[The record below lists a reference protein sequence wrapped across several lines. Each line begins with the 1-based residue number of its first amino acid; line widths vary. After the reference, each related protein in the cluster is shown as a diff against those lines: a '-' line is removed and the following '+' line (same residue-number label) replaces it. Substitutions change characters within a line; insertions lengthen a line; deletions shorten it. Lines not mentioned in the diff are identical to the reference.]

1 MEENAIVNPSRKIK
15 KLSKA
20 MSKSDRIYYIVI
32 DVTLVLLLLLV
43 LYPLYF
49 VVIASVSD
57 TDAIFN
63 GEVFLYPVGIN
74 FKGYDAL
81 LKNDMIWTGYR
92 NTILYTLGGTLL
104 NIAVTIPAGWALSRL
119 ELPWRKFIATY
130 FIITMF
136 FGGGLIPL
144 YLLVSDLNLLDSPF
158 AMILPYAV
166 SVWNMFMVKAFYTSG
181 IPDGVLEA
189 AEVDGAGSFRT
200 FFSIV
205 IPLSKPII
213 AVMVLFYAVAHWNN
227 YFSALIFLSDENLYP
242 LQMVL
247 REILIMT
254 ETAGSGMG
262 GDASTIL
269 EQSKLA
275 NSIKYSSIIVSTLP
289 ILVLYPFVS
298 KFFEKGV
305 MIGALK

>member
-1 MEENAIVNPSRKIK
+1 MERMN

-20 MSKSDRIYYIVI
+20 VSKADRIYYIVI
-32 DVTLVLLLLLV
+32 DTFLILMLLAI

-49 VVIASVSD
+49 IVIASISD

-63 GEVFLYPVGIN
+63 GEVFLYPIGFN
-74 FKGYDAL
+74 LKGYAAL
-81 LKNDMIWTGYR
+81 FENRMIWTGYL
-92 NTILYTLGGTLL
+92 NTIWYTLLGTAI
-104 NIAVTIPAGWALSRL
+104 NIAVTIPAGWAISRK
-119 ELPWRKFIATY
+119 ELPWRKFITTY

-136 FGGGLIPL
+136 FGGGLIPF
-144 YLLVSDLNLLDSPF
+144 YLLVSDLGLLDNPLSV
-158 AMILPYAV
+158 ILPYGV
-166 SVWNMFMVKAFYTSG
+166 SVWNMFMVNAFYSG
-181 IPDGVLEA
+181 SVPDEILEA
-189 AEVDGAGSFRT
+189 AEVDGSGTIRT

-227 YFSALIFLSDENLYP
+227 YFSALIFLSEQKYFP
-242 LQMVL
+242 LQLVL

-254 ETAGSGMG
+254 ESAGGSA
-262 GDASTIL
+262 GDAGTIL
-269 EQSKLA
+269 EQAKLA

>member
-1 MEENAIVNPSRKIK
+1 MERMN

-20 MSKSDRIYYIVI
+20 VSKADRIYYIVI
-32 DVTLVLLLLLV
+32 DTFLILMLLAI

-49 VVIASVSD
+49 IVIASISD

-63 GEVFLYPVGIN
+63 GEVFLYPIGFN
-74 FKGYDAL
+74 LKGYAAL
-81 LKNDMIWTGYR
+81 FENRMIWTGYL
-92 NTILYTLGGTLL
+92 NTIWYTLLGTAI
-104 NIAVTIPAGWALSRL
+104 NIAVTIPAGWAISRK
-119 ELPWRKFIATY
+119 ELPWRKFITTY

-136 FGGGLIPL
+136 FGGGLIPF
-144 YLLVSDLNLLDSPF
+144 YLLVSDLGLLDNPLSV
-158 AMILPYAV
+158 ILPYGV
-166 SVWNMFMVKAFYTSG
+166 SVWNMFMVNAFYSSSV
-181 IPDGVLEA
+181 PDEILEA
-189 AEVDGAGSFRT
+189 AEVGGSGTIRT

-227 YFSALIFLSDENLYP
+227 YFSALIFLSEQKYFS
-242 LQMVL
+242 LQLVL

-254 ETAGSGMG
+254 ESAGGSA
-262 GDASTIL
+262 GDAGTIL
-269 EQSKLA
+269 EQAKLA

>member
-1 MEENAIVNPSRKIK
+1 MN

-20 MSKSDRIYYIVI
+20 VSKADRIYYIVI
-32 DVTLVLLLLLV
+32 DTFLILMLLAI

-49 VVIASVSD
+49 IVIASISD

-63 GEVFLYPVGIN
+63 GEVFLYPIGFN
-74 FKGYDAL
+74 LKGYAAL
-81 LKNDMIWTGYR
+81 FENRMIWTGYL
-92 NTILYTLGGTLL
+92 NTIWYTLLGTAINL
-104 NIAVTIPAGWALSRL
+104 AVTIPAGWAISRK
-119 ELPWRKFIATY
+119 ELPWRKFITTY

-136 FGGGLIPL
+136 FGGGLIPF
-144 YLLVSDLNLLDSPF
+144 YLLVSDLGLLDNPLSV
-158 AMILPYAV
+158 ILPYGV
-166 SVWNMFMVKAFYTSG
+166 SVWNMFMVNAFYSSSV
-181 IPDGVLEA
+181 PDEILEA
-189 AEVDGAGSFRT
+189 AEVDGSGTIRT

-227 YFSALIFLSDENLYP
+227 YFSALIFLSEQKYFP
-242 LQMVL
+242 LQLVL

-254 ETAGSGMG
+254 ESAGGSA
-262 GDASTIL
+262 GDAGTIL
-269 EQSKLA
+269 EQAKLA

>member
-1 MEENAIVNPSRKIK
+1 MN

-20 MSKSDRIYYIVI
+20 VSKADRIYYIVI
-32 DVTLVLLLLLV
+32 DTFLILMLLAI

-49 VVIASVSD
+49 IVIASISD

-63 GEVFLYPVGIN
+63 GEVFLYPIGFN
-74 FKGYDAL
+74 LKGYAAL
-81 LKNDMIWTGYR
+81 FENRMIWTGYL
-92 NTILYTLGGTLL
+92 NTIWYTLLGTAI
-104 NIAVTIPAGWALSRL
+104 NIAVTIPAGWAISRK
-119 ELPWRKFIATY
+119 ELPWRKFITTY

-136 FGGGLIPL
+136 FGGGLIPF
-144 YLLVSDLNLLDSPF
+144 YLLVSDLGLLDNPLSV
-158 AMILPYAV
+158 ILPYGV
-166 SVWNMFMVKAFYTSG
+166 SVWNMFMVNAFYSSSV
-181 IPDGVLEA
+181 PDEILEA
-189 AEVDGAGSFRT
+189 AEVDGSGTIRT

-227 YFSALIFLSDENLYP
+227 YFSALIFLSEQKYFP
-242 LQMVL
+242 LQLVL

-254 ETAGSGMG
+254 ESAGGSA
-262 GDASTIL
+262 GDAGTIL
-269 EQSKLA
+269 EQAKLA

>member
-1 MEENAIVNPSRKIK
+1 MERMN

-20 MSKSDRIYYIVI
+20 VSKADRIYYIVI
-32 DVTLVLLLLLV
+32 DTFLILMLLAI

-49 VVIASVSD
+49 IVIASISD

-63 GEVFLYPVGIN
+63 GEVFLYPIGFN
-74 FKGYDAL
+74 LKGYAAL
-81 LKNDMIWTGYR
+81 FENRMIWTGYL
-92 NTILYTLGGTLL
+92 NTIWYTLFGTTI
-104 NIAVTIPAGWALSRL
+104 NIAVTIPAGWAISRK
-119 ELPWRKFIATY
+119 ELPWRKFITTY
-130 FIITMF
+130 FIVTMF
-136 FGGGLIPL
+136 FGGGLIPF
-144 YLLVSDLNLLDSPF
+144 YLLVSDLGLLDNPLSV
-158 AMILPYAV
+158 ILPYGV
-166 SVWNMFMVKAFYTSG
+166 SVWNMFMVNAFYSSSV
-181 IPDGVLEA
+181 PDEILEA
-189 AEVDGAGSFRT
+189 AEVDGSGTIRT

-227 YFSALIFLSDENLYP
+227 YFSALIFLSEQKYFP
-242 LQMVL
+242 LQLVL

-254 ETAGSGMG
+254 ESAGGSA
-262 GDASTIL
+262 GDAGTIL
-269 EQSKLA
+269 EQAKLA

>member
-1 MEENAIVNPSRKIK
+1 MERMN

-20 MSKSDRIYYIVI
+20 VSKADRIYYIVI
-32 DVTLVLLLLLV
+32 DTFLILMLLAI

-49 VVIASVSD
+49 IVIASISD

-63 GEVFLYPVGIN
+63 GEVFLYPIGFN
-74 FKGYDAL
+74 LKGYAAL
-81 LKNDMIWTGYR
+81 FENRMIWTGYL
-92 NTILYTLGGTLL
+92 NTIWYTLLGTAI
-104 NIAVTIPAGWALSRL
+104 NIAVTIPAGWAISRK
-119 ELPWRKFIATY
+119 ELPWRKFITTY

-136 FGGGLIPL
+136 FGGGLIPF
-144 YLLVSDLNLLDSPF
+144 YLLVSDLGLLDNPLSV
-158 AMILPYAV
+158 ILPYGV
-166 SVWNMFMVKAFYTSG
+166 SVWNMFMVNAFYSSSV
-181 IPDGVLEA
+181 PDEILEA
-189 AEVDGAGSFRT
+189 AEVDGSGTIRT

-227 YFSALIFLSDENLYP
+227 YFSALICLSEQKYFS
-242 LQMVL
+242 LQLVL

-254 ETAGSGMG
+254 ESAGGSA
-262 GDASTIL
+262 GDAGTIL
-269 EQSKLA
+269 EQAKLA

>member
-1 MEENAIVNPSRKIK
+1 MERMN

-20 MSKSDRIYYIVI
+20 VSKADRIYYIVI
-32 DVTLVLLLLLV
+32 DTFLILMLLAI

-49 VVIASVSD
+49 IVIASISD

-63 GEVFLYPVGIN
+63 GEVFLYPIGFN
-74 FKGYDAL
+74 LKGYAAL
-81 LKNDMIWTGYR
+81 FENRMIWTGYL
-92 NTILYTLGGTLL
+92 NTIWYTLLGTAI
-104 NIAVTIPAGWALSRL
+104 NIAVTIPAGWAISRK
-119 ELPWRKFIATY
+119 ELPWRKFITTY

-136 FGGGLIPL
+136 FGGGLIPF
-144 YLLVSDLNLLDSPF
+144 YLLVSDLGLLDNPLSV
-158 AMILPYAV
+158 ILPYGV
-166 SVWNMFMVKAFYTSG
+166 SVWNMFMVNAFYSSSV
-181 IPDGVLEA
+181 PDEILEA
-189 AEVDGAGSFRT
+189 AEVDGSGTIRT

-227 YFSALIFLSDENLYP
+227 YFSALIFLSEQKYFS
-242 LQMVL
+242 LQLVI

-254 ETAGSGMG
+254 ESAGGSA
-262 GDASTIL
+262 GDAGTIL
-269 EQSKLA
+269 EQAKLA

>member
-1 MEENAIVNPSRKIK
+1 MERMN

-20 MSKSDRIYYIVI
+20 VSKADRIYYIVI
-32 DVTLVLLLLLV
+32 DTFLILMLLAI

-49 VVIASVSD
+49 IVIASISD

-63 GEVFLYPVGIN
+63 GEVFLYPIGFN
-74 FKGYDAL
+74 LKGYAAL
-81 LKNDMIWTGYR
+81 FENRMIWTGYL
-92 NTILYTLGGTLL
+92 NTIWYTLLGTAIS
-104 NIAVTIPAGWALSRL
+104 IAVTIPAGWAISRK
-119 ELPWRKFIATY
+119 ELPWRKFITTY
-130 FIITMF
+130 FIVTMF
-136 FGGGLIPL
+136 FGGGLIPF
-144 YLLVSDLNLLDSPF
+144 YLLVSDLGLLDNPLSV
-158 AMILPYAV
+158 ILPYGV
-166 SVWNMFMVKAFYTSG
+166 SVWNMFMVNAFYSSSV
-181 IPDGVLEA
+181 PDEILEA
-189 AEVDGAGSFRT
+189 AEVDGSGTIRT

-227 YFSALIFLSDENLYP
+227 YFSALIFLSEQKYFP
-242 LQMVL
+242 LQLVL

-254 ETAGSGMG
+254 ESAGGSA
-262 GDASTIL
+262 GDAGTIL
-269 EQSKLA
+269 EQAKLA

>member
-1 MEENAIVNPSRKIK
+1 MERMN

-20 MSKSDRIYYIVI
+20 VSKADRIYYIVI
-32 DVTLVLLLLLV
+32 DTFLILMLLAI

-49 VVIASVSD
+49 IVIASISD

-63 GEVFLYPVGIN
+63 GEVFLYPIGFN
-74 FKGYDAL
+74 LKGYAAL
-81 LKNDMIWTGYR
+81 FENRMIWTGYL
-92 NTILYTLGGTLL
+92 NTIWYTLLGTAI
-104 NIAVTIPAGWALSRL
+104 NIAVTIPAGWAISRK
-119 ELPWRKFIATY
+119 ELPWRKFITTY
-130 FIITMF
+130 FIVTMF
-136 FGGGLIPL
+136 FGGGLIPF
-144 YLLVSDLNLLDSPF
+144 YLLVSDLGLLDNPLSV
-158 AMILPYAV
+158 ILPYGV
-166 SVWNMFMVKAFYTSG
+166 SVWNMFMVNAFYSSSV
-181 IPDGVLEA
+181 PDEILEA
-189 AEVDGAGSFRT
+189 AEVDGSGTIRT

-227 YFSALIFLSDENLYP
+227 YFSALIFLSEQKYFP
-242 LQMVL
+242 LQLVL

-254 ETAGSGMG
+254 ESAGGSA
-262 GDASTIL
+262 GDAGTIL
-269 EQSKLA
+269 EQAKLA

-289 ILVLYPFVS
+289 ILVLSPFVS

>member
-1 MEENAIVNPSRKIK
+1 MERMN

-20 MSKSDRIYYIVI
+20 VSKADRIYYIVI
-32 DVTLVLLLLLV
+32 DTFLILMLLAI

-49 VVIASVSD
+49 IVIASISD

-63 GEVFLYPVGIN
+63 GEVFLYPIGFN
-74 FKGYDAL
+74 LKGYAAL
-81 LKNDMIWTGYR
+81 FENRMIWTGYL
-92 NTILYTLGGTLL
+92 NTIWYTLLGTAI
-104 NIAVTIPAGWALSRL
+104 NIAVTIPAGWAISRK
-119 ELPWRKFIATY
+119 ELPWRKFITTY
-130 FIITMF
+130 FIVTMF
-136 FGGGLIPL
+136 FGGGLIPF
-144 YLLVSDLNLLDSPF
+144 YLLVSDLGLLDNPLSV
-158 AMILPYAV
+158 ILPYGV
-166 SVWNMFMVKAFYTSG
+166 SVWNMFMVNAFYSSSV
-181 IPDGVLEA
+181 PDEILEA
-189 AEVDGAGSFRT
+189 AEVDGSGTIRT

-227 YFSALIFLSDENLYP
+227 YFSALIFLSEQKYFP
-242 LQMVL
+242 LQLVL

-254 ETAGSGMG
+254 ESAGSA
-262 GDASTIL
+262 GDAGTIL
-269 EQSKLA
+269 EQAKLA

>member
-1 MEENAIVNPSRKIK
+1 MERMN

-20 MSKSDRIYYIVI
+20 VSKADRIYYIVI
-32 DVTLVLLLLLV
+32 DTFLILMLLAI

-49 VVIASVSD
+49 IVIASISD

-63 GEVFLYPVGIN
+63 GEVFLYPIGFN
-74 FKGYDAL
+74 LKGYAAL
-81 LKNDMIWTGYR
+81 FENRMIWTGYL
-92 NTILYTLGGTLL
+92 NTIWYTLLGTTI
-104 NIAVTIPAGWALSRL
+104 NIAVTIPAGWAISRK
-119 ELPWRKFIATY
+119 ELPWRKFITTY
-130 FIITMF
+130 FIVTMF
-136 FGGGLIPL
+136 FGGGLIPF
-144 YLLVSDLNLLDSPF
+144 YLLVSDLGLLDNPLSV
-158 AMILPYAV
+158 ILPYGV
-166 SVWNMFMVKAFYTSG
+166 SVWNMFMVNAFYSSSV
-181 IPDGVLEA
+181 PDEILEA
-189 AEVDGAGSFRT
+189 AEVDGSGTIRT

-227 YFSALIFLSDENLYP
+227 YFSALIFLSEQKYFP
-242 LQMVL
+242 LQLVL

-254 ETAGSGMG
+254 ESAGGSA
-262 GDASTIL
+262 GDAGTIL
-269 EQSKLA
+269 EQAKLA

>member
-1 MEENAIVNPSRKIK
+1 MERMN

-20 MSKSDRIYYIVI
+20 VSKADRIYYIVI
-32 DVTLVLLLLLV
+32 DTFLILMLLAI

-49 VVIASVSD
+49 IVIASISD

-63 GEVFLYPVGIN
+63 GEVFLYPIGFN
-74 FKGYDAL
+74 LKGYAAL
-81 LKNDMIWTGYR
+81 FENRMIWTGYL
-92 NTILYTLGGTLL
+92 NTIWYTLLGTAI
-104 NIAVTIPAGWALSRL
+104 NIAVTIPAGWAISRK
-119 ELPWRKFIATY
+119 ELPWRKFITTY

-136 FGGGLIPL
+136 FGGGLIPF
-144 YLLVSDLNLLDSPF
+144 YLLVSDLGLLDNPLSV
-158 AMILPYAV
+158 ILPYGV
-166 SVWNMFMVKAFYTSG
+166 SVWNMFMVNAFYSSSV
-181 IPDGVLEA
+181 PDEILEA
-189 AEVDGAGSFRT
+189 AEVDGSGTIRT

-227 YFSALIFLSDENLYP
+227 YFSALIFLSEQKYFP
-242 LQMVL
+242 LQLVL

-254 ETAGSGMG
+254 ESAGGSA
-262 GDASTIL
+262 GDAGTIL
-269 EQSKLA
+269 EQAKLA
-275 NSIKYSSIIVSTLP
+275 SSIKYSSIIVSTLP

>member
-32 DVTLVLLLLLV
+32 DVILVLLLLLV

-275 NSIKYSSIIVSTLP
+275 NSIKYSSIIVATRRF
-289 ILVLYPFVS
+289 LVRYPFVS
-298 KFFEKGV
+298 KVFEKGV

>member
-1 MEENAIVNPSRKIK
+1 MERMN

-20 MSKSDRIYYIVI
+20 VSKADRIYYIVI
-32 DVTLVLLLLLV
+32 DTFLILMLLAI

-49 VVIASVSD
+49 IVIASISD

-63 GEVFLYPVGIN
+63 GEVFLYPIGFN
-74 FKGYDAL
+74 LKGYAAL
-81 LKNDMIWTGYR
+81 FENRMIWTGYL
-92 NTILYTLGGTLL
+92 NTIWYTLLGTAINL
-104 NIAVTIPAGWALSRL
+104 AVTIPAGWAISRK
-119 ELPWRKFIATY
+119 ELPWRKFITTY
-130 FIITMF
+130 FIVTMF
-136 FGGGLIPL
+136 FGGGLIPF
-144 YLLVSDLNLLDSPF
+144 YLLVSDLGLLDNPLSV
-158 AMILPYAV
+158 ILPYGV
-166 SVWNMFMVKAFYTSG
+166 SVWNMFMVNAFYSSSV
-181 IPDGVLEA
+181 PDEILEA
-189 AEVDGAGSFRT
+189 AEVDGSGTIRT

-227 YFSALIFLSDENLYP
+227 YFSALIFLSEQKYFP
-242 LQMVL
+242 LQLVL

-254 ETAGSGMG
+254 ESAGGSA
-262 GDASTIL
+262 GDAGTIL
-269 EQSKLA
+269 EQAKLA

>member
-1 MEENAIVNPSRKIK
+1 MERMN

-20 MSKSDRIYYIVI
+20 VSKTDRIYYIVI
-32 DVTLVLLLLLV
+32 DTFLILMLLAI

-49 VVIASVSD
+49 IVIASISD

-63 GEVFLYPVGIN
+63 GEVFLYPIGFN
-74 FKGYDAL
+74 LKGYAAL
-81 LKNDMIWTGYR
+81 FENRMIWTGYL
-92 NTILYTLGGTLL
+92 NTIWYTLLGTAI
-104 NIAVTIPAGWALSRL
+104 NIAVTIPAGWAISRK
-119 ELPWRKFIATY
+119 ELPWRKFITTY
-130 FIITMF
+130 FIVTMF
-136 FGGGLIPL
+136 FGGGLIPF
-144 YLLVSDLNLLDSPF
+144 YLLVSDLGLLDNPLSV
-158 AMILPYAV
+158 ILPYGV
-166 SVWNMFMVKAFYTSG
+166 SVWNMFMVNAFYSSSV
-181 IPDGVLEA
+181 PDEILEA
-189 AEVDGAGSFRT
+189 AEVDGSGTIRT
-200 FFSIV
+200 FFSVV

-227 YFSALIFLSDENLYP
+227 YFSALIFLSEQKYFP
-242 LQMVL
+242 LQLVL

-254 ETAGSGMG
+254 ESAGGSA
-262 GDASTIL
+262 GDAGTIL
-269 EQSKLA
+269 EQAKLA

>member
-1 MEENAIVNPSRKIK
+1 MERMN

-20 MSKSDRIYYIVI
+20 VSKADRIYYIVI
-32 DVTLVLLLLLV
+32 DTFLILMLLAI

-49 VVIASVSD
+49 IVIASISD

-63 GEVFLYPVGIN
+63 GEVFLYPIGFN
-74 FKGYDAL
+74 LKGYAAL
-81 LKNDMIWTGYR
+81 FENRMIWTGYL
-92 NTILYTLGGTLL
+92 NTIWYTLLGTAI
-104 NIAVTIPAGWALSRL
+104 NIAVTIPAGWAISRK
-119 ELPWRKFIATY
+119 ELPWRKFITTY

-136 FGGGLIPL
+136 FGGGLIPF
-144 YLLVSDLNLLDSPF
+144 YLLVSDLGLLDNPLSV
-158 AMILPYAV
+158 ILPYGV
-166 SVWNMFMVKAFYTSG
+166 SVWNMFMVNAFYSSSV
-181 IPDGVLEA
+181 PDEILEA
-189 AEVDGAGSFRT
+189 AEVDGSGTIRT

-227 YFSALIFLSDENLYP
+227 YFSALIFLSEQKYFS
-242 LQMVL
+242 LQLVL
-247 REILIMT
+247 RESLIMT
-254 ETAGSGMG
+254 ESAGGSA
-262 GDASTIL
+262 GDAGTIL
-269 EQSKLA
+269 EQAKLA

>member
-1 MEENAIVNPSRKIK
+1 MERMN

-20 MSKSDRIYYIVI
+20 VSKADRIYYIVI
-32 DVTLVLLLLLV
+32 DTFLILMLLAI

-49 VVIASVSD
+49 IVIASISD

-63 GEVFLYPVGIN
+63 GEVFLYPIGFN
-74 FKGYDAL
+74 LKGYAAL
-81 LKNDMIWTGYR
+81 FENRMIWTGYL
-92 NTILYTLGGTLL
+92 NTIWYTLLGTAI
-104 NIAVTIPAGWALSRL
+104 NIAVTIPAGWAISRK
-119 ELPWRKFIATY
+119 ELPWRKFITTY
-130 FIITMF
+130 FIVTMF
-136 FGGGLIPL
+136 FGGGLIPF
-144 YLLVSDLNLLDSPF
+144 YLLVSDLGLLDNPLSV
-158 AMILPYAV
+158 ILPYGV
-166 SVWNMFMVKAFYTSG
+166 SVWNMFMVNAFYSSSV
-181 IPDGVLEA
+181 PDEILEA
-189 AEVDGAGSFRT
+189 AEVDGSGTIRT

-227 YFSALIFLSDENLYP
+227 YFSALIFLSEQKYFP
-242 LQMVL
+242 LQLVL

-254 ETAGSGMG
+254 ESAGGSAGAAG
-262 GDASTIL
+262 TIL
-269 EQSKLA
+269 EQAKLA